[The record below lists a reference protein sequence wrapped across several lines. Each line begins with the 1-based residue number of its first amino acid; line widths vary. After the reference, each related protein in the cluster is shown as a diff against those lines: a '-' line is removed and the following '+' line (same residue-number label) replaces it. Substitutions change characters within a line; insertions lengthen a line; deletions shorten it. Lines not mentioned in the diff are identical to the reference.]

1 MNADL
6 SNQTP
11 TSGHSR
17 VILRS

>member
-17 VILRS
+17 VLLRS